1 MAAKGPRKSR
11 PSHAPQGQGRRP
23 LAGAW
28 RLLAALALLGL
39 VCLLMYDPIFP
50 KKGLLAT
57 IQAAN
62 SPRWLAGEL
71 AKGFP
76 AVGRSQGGAEV
87 LPEEIRLV
95 AQALREMGATE
106 YTMVGKMQE
115 NSYLQQRSGEFIYP
129 IIQRKQGAPY
139 VVGRV
144 EDVEAQKARIVWR
157 KRGVAIGLADK

>member
-11 PSHAPQGQGRRP
+11 LSQAPQGRGRRP

-28 RLLAALALLGL
+28 RLLAALVVLGL
-39 VCLLMYDPIFP
+39 VSLLMYDPIFP
-50 KKGLLAT
+50 KQGLWET
-57 IQAAN
+57 ILAAN
-62 SPRWLAGEL
+62 SPRWLAQEL
-71 AKGFP
+71 VKGFP
-76 AVGRSQGGAEV
+76 AVGRARAGAEV

-95 AQALREMGATE
+95 AQALRQLGATE
-106 YTMVGKMQE
+106 YTMVGKMKE
-115 NSYLQQRSGEFIYP
+115 DSYIQQRSGEFIYP
-129 IIQRKQGAPY
+129 ILQRKQGAPY